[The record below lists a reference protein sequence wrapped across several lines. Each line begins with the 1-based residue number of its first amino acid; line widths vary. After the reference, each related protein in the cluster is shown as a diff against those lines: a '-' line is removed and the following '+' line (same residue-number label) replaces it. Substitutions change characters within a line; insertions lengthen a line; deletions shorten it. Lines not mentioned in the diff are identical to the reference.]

1 MRNDLKKED
10 AHLDGIDTRLIEL
23 LYDNARTPVTELARA
38 VGMTAPSVNERLR
51 RLEDSGVIAHY
62 RVEVNPAALGYGL
75 MAIVRMRQ
83 LPGKMKELEA
93 QINSIAEIVECDKV
107 TGDDC
112 YIARLYLKDISELD
126 PILDSI
132 SELADTNTAIV
143 KSTPV
148 KRRLLV

>member
-93 QINSIAEIVECDKV
+93 QINSIAEIV
-107 TGDDC
+107 
-112 YIARLYLKDISELD
+112 
-126 PILDSI
+126 
-132 SELADTNTAIV
+132 
-143 KSTPV
+143 
-148 KRRLLV
+148 

>member
-1 MRNDLKKED
+1 M
-10 AHLDGIDTRLIEL
+10 
-23 LYDNARTPVTELARA
+23 
-38 VGMTAPSVNERLR
+38 
-51 RLEDSGVIAHY
+51 IAHY

-93 QINSIAEIVECDKV
+93 QISSIAEIVECDKV

-132 SELADTNTAIV
+132 SELADTNTGDCEIHPSEA
-143 KSTPV
+143 PV
-148 KRRLLV
+148 VSLSGY